1 MHSSGPDKKI
11 IQKASLQGFFF
22 ESLNNLNKKSLCPV
36 PESAIYYSSDV
47 LDKFILSKDFFDIS
61 EGRVREK
68 ILGLKLLEATQLSRE
83 DQRRVYKEV
92 ADMSLIVCGYFY
104 ESTQNKMV
112 DSQYYG
118 QIGKMAYSQLN
129 NLSPSYLDIPS
140 FYTMFATCFE
150 SMTTLMT
157 MLASLNRGQSEGHLI
172 FKKVMSGEH
181 VSEKEFL
188 VSGVMPQP
196 TKKVS

>member
-1 MHSSGPDKKI
+1 MPSSDVTKKI
-11 IQKASLQGFFF
+11 ITDANLQGFFF
-22 ESLNNLNKKSLCPV
+22 DGLNSLNRKSHCPV
-36 PESAIYYSSDV
+36 PESAIFYSSDV
-47 LDKFILSKDFFDIS
+47 LDKFVLAQNFFDIS

-92 ADMSLIVCGYFY
+92 ADMSLLVCGYFS

-112 DSQYYG
+112 DTQYYG
-118 QIGKMAYSQLN
+118 QIGKMAYQQLN
-129 NLSPSYLDIPS
+129 NLSPSFLDIPS

-150 SMTTLMT
+150 SITMLMT
-157 MLASLNRGQSEGHLI
+157 MLASLNRGQSDGHLI
-172 FKKVMSGEH
+172 FKKVMSGEP
-181 VSEKEFL
+181 VSEREYL
-188 VSGVMPQP
+188 VSGVIPQL